1 MRYIVDSNNY
11 VTAISFGNTME
22 YNDCVCVEYTGAVPS
37 SWNSLED
44 WYLDEGN
51 KLWRWQI
58 IDGEL
63 VMDESAVAP
72 EEEDWIGVSAGE
84 PSYATL
90 PDFNGYEL
98 TFNLP
103 HGTKKLDS
111 FIILPNADFI
121 TKDEAPVDICC
132 LSVHSSVKENITEF
146 IGAIF
151 LGGGY
156 RDVVERMRIENAFDL
171 GEDFIKVNVRCN
183 SPYSD
188 GWCKF
193 MGDVEYALYPFYRR

>member
-37 SWNSLED
+37 RWNSLEA

-72 EEEDWIGVSAGE
+72 EEESWMGITARE
-84 PSYATL
+84 PVFAINADYDAADLTFYL
-90 PDFNGYEL
+90 PD
-98 TFNLP
+98 
-103 HGTKKLDS
+103 GTKKLAG
-111 FIILPNADFI
+111 FIILPNIEGFMSTDPHD
-121 TKDEAPVDICC
+121 KREYCVS
-132 LSVHSSVKENITEF
+132 LHSSVKENTTDLVCVGIHVDGQRYF
-146 IGAIF
+146 
-151 LGGGY
+151 
-156 RDVVERMRIENAFDL
+156 VERKSVENAFEL
-171 GEDFIKVNVRCN
+171 GEDYVKVTIGVYNDYLISYFAV
-183 SPYSD
+183 
-188 GWCKF
+188 G
-193 MGDVEYALYPFYRR
+193 VEYALYPLYRK